1 VVQEAYGA
9 SAKSFL
15 IFRILMGHILNSNVK
30 KSYIGYVFE
39 KIPID

>member
-15 IFRILMGHILNSNVK
+15 IFMGHILNSNVK